1 MRFERPEGRRHLGGA
16 MTTLPSH
23 VAIPSQAV
31 GLTGGIFAAIAVA
44 FAFFSVILLVPIII
58 IVANRAEP
66 DQRGLRPLSVYL
78 FGMSFVSLQL
88 TYAGS
93 VLIVTSLFSVIAPHY
108 SPLTNSVA
116 REVVIGALFVVLF
129 GAALL
134 LHLGRGIEAARG
146 DGTVTGPNLRVMQSY
161 AAVVAFI
168 YFLQVLFSLGVAV
181 YLVCALLAPG
191 VFGSFGSNRNGTL
204 ALLLDLVYVM
214 LASAYIVMAHSSI
227 GPSILRTRRQ
237 PAHVGSAP

>member
-1 MRFERPEGRRHLGGA
+1 

-23 VAIPSQAV
+23 VAIPSQVA

-44 FAFFSVILLVPIII
+44 LALFSVILLIPIII

-66 DQRGLRPLSVYL
+66 DQRGLRPQSVYL

-93 VLIVTSLFSVIAPHY
+93 VLIVTSLLS
-108 SPLTNSVA
+108 
-116 REVVIGALFVVLF
+116 VVLF
-129 GAALL
+129 GVALL
-134 LHLGRGIEAARG
+134 LHLGRGIETARG
-146 DGTVTGPNLRVMQSY
+146 DGTVAGPNLRVMQSY
-161 AAVVAFI
+161 AAVVGFI
-168 YFLQVLFSLGVAV
+168 YFLQLIFSLGVAV
-181 YLVCALLAPG
+181 YLVIALIAPS
-191 VFGSFGSNRNGTL
+191 VFGSFGADRKGTL

-214 LASAYIVMAHSSI
+214 LASAFVVMAHSSI
-227 GPSILRTRRQ
+227 GPSALRARRQ

>member
-1 MRFERPEGRRHLGGA
+1 

-31 GLTGGIFAAIAVA
+31 GLTGGIFATIAVA
-44 FAFFSVILLVPIII
+44 LALFSVLLLVPIII
-58 IVANRAEP
+58 VVVNRAEP
-66 DQRGLRPLSVYL
+66 DQRGLRPQSVYL

-93 VLIVTSLFSVIAPHY
+93 VLIVTSLFSVIAPHD

-129 GAALL
+129 GASLL
-134 LHLGRGIEAARG
+134 LHLGRGIETARG
-146 DGTVTGPNLRVMQSY
+146 DGAMGGPNLRVMQSY
-161 AAVVAFI
+161 AGVVGFV

-181 YLVCALLAPG
+181 YLVCALVAPS
-191 VFGSFGSNRNGTL
+191 VFGSFGSDRDGTL

-214 LASAYIVMAHSSI
+214 LASAYIVVAHSSI
-227 GPSILRTRRQ
+227 GPSALRARRH
-237 PAHVGSAP
+237 PAHVVSAP